1 MVVGLLRLLCM
12 HASKMPCFFV
22 GRALSAAAAATAVI
36 AVYAAAAESPTRS
49 AVASSHESG
58 ECIVTQR
65 GAVGDNH
72 TEDTLAVQQAL
83 DASECGTV
91 VFPAPGRFLI
101 RPVFFRRD
109 NLHVVIEA
117 GATVVAWPDVDT
129 W

>member
-1 MVVGLLRLLCM
+1 M

-22 GRALSAAAAATAVI
+22 GRALSAAAAAATAVM

-65 GAVGDNH
+65 GAVGDNQ
-72 TEDTLAVQQAL
+72 TEDTLAVQQTL

-117 GATVVAWPDVDT
+117 GATVIAWPDVDT